1 MNCFAVKEILE
12 IGDFMKKRLL
22 KTLLITLFAGSIVT
36 NIVLWDISK
45 TYEKKYT
52 EICNAFGIDVEM
64 SNKEAVQYIIDKV
77 YIEHVLGICTDD
89 DDIILRTP

>member
-1 MNCFAVKEILE
+1 
-12 IGDFMKKRLL
+12 MKKRLL

-64 SNKEAVQYIIDKV
+64 SNKEAVQYIV
-77 YIEHVLGICTDD
+77 YNIAAVNFDNTSDVRAHFLYFHTYS
-89 DDIILRTP
+89 L